1 MKATRLKEMEQ
12 YILSKKF
19 ATIDEL
25 CHEFNIHPNTARAD
39 IKELVEKGVAQK
51 RYGGVASV
59 SSNQL
64 VSYDKRQKYN
74 ESAKKIIGC
83 TAAEIL
89 EEDDVIFV
97 DAGTTTPML
106 FKSAHELPEH
116 ITVITNNLDVISW
129 VIGNKNYPIFVL
141 PGKVNK
147 SLNAVASIETIE
159 SLKTYNIKKAF
170 IGTRGISAKGELT
183 STSGIDAKLKST
195 AIEIS
200 DSVILMADSNKLNQT
215 TLFNFSSLAN
225 IDYWVC
231 ERISNEVNQLAE
243 EMNVKIMCTI

>member
-12 YILSKKF
+12 YIINKKF

-25 CHEFNIHPNTARAD
+25 CQKFNIHPNTARSD

-64 VSYDKRQKYN
+64 VSYEERQRYN
-74 ESAKKIIGC
+74 APSKKSIGC
-83 TAAEIL
+83 AAAEIL

-97 DAGTTTPML
+97 DAGTTTLML
-106 FKSAHELPEH
+106 FQEEQELPEH

-129 VIGNKNYPIFVL
+129 VVRNKNYPVFVL

-147 SLNAVASIETIE
+147 RLNAVASIETIE

-170 IGTRGISAKGELT
+170 IGTRGISYKGELT
-183 STSGIDAKLKST
+183 STSSIDAKLKST
-195 AIEIS
+195 AIEVS
-200 DSVILMADSNKLNQT
+200 ESVILMADSHKLNQT

-225 IDYWVC
+225 IDYWAC
-231 ERISNEVNQLAE
+231 ERVDEKLTGLCE
-243 EMNVKIMCTI
+243 EMNVKILCKT